1 MSSHPSSL
9 EVAPPRFWGSDN
21 SKKSAS
27 TSTGIFK
34 KSISSK
40 LRIWF
45 ELKSWYD
52 FLFWG
57 PFQPPWDN
65 LRGKFT
71 TAALCDSGR
80 IWLKNWGQMAVRC
93 RHGEWV
99 AVKWQHGQFTLLLC
113 NFSTFNPIKT
123 MSIKAF
129 NWYYI
134 MKYFYLEMTF
144 NELSIKVCVKKTI

>member
-21 SKKSAS
+21 SKKSAWTPS
-27 TSTGIFK
+27 PTAIFK
-34 KSISSK
+34 KSIHPK
-40 LRIWF
+40 LRISF
-45 ELKSWYD
+45 EMKSWYD
-52 FLFWG
+52 FMWP

-99 AVKWQHGQFTLLLC
+99 AVKWQRGQFTLLLC
-113 NFSTFNPIKT
+113 KFSTLDSIKT
-123 MSIKAF
+123 IHMIHSTQLIFWTMKTLFKRWHSMSGVSRSL
-129 NWYYI
+129 W
-134 MKYFYLEMTF
+134 
-144 NELSIKVCVKKTI
+144 